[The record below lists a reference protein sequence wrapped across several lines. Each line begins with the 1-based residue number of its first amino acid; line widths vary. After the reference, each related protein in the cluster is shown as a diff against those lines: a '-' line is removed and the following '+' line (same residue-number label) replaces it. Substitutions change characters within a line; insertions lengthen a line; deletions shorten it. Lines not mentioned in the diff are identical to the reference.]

1 MCSLQAVQNCLCTF
15 CGHHQQQKHQ
25 VCSDTV
31 FHVDRSKLE
40 PSSATL
46 QQSASLNSALP
57 ERNLTSSAAHLAHHA
72 DRAQD
77 GPHLQAPGLGRRR
90 ANCLEHSAD
99 QGPIGRAEDFPEG
112 RTTCSPEEP
121 TDRAQSCS
129 SEEGNSHRLCP
140 GLGDPGASQ
149 RHHQCALR
157 TWPPP
162 TGSDLVNFGKHSDK
176 KYKEI
181 LEECPSYAEWIL
193 TTADKNPES
202 SWRLK
207 RLAQWLKVTMEEQ
220 HITQFKKTEK
230 DLPPSGYHPR
240 HAKGNPSGS
249 STDLSDGSFLKIQ
262 TDDSDSELSRLK
274 TELDQLRSENSMMAL
289 QMSRS
294 KCRRET

>member
-1 MCSLQAVQNCLCTF
+1 MPTERKMDLI
-15 CGHHQQQKHQ
+15 
-25 VCSDTV
+25 
-31 FHVDRSKLE
+31 SKLQDLGE
-40 PSSATL
+40 DVPTAWNTQQIKARLAELKTFQKEGQHALLKNQLTELNRAARKKATL
-46 QQSASLNSALP
+46 VVYAQGLEIPVRPNDTISVLYAKCE
-57 ERNLTSSAAHLAHHA
+57 ERITVA
-72 DRAQD
+72 
-77 GPHLQAPGLGRRR
+77 
-90 ANCLEHSAD
+90 
-99 QGPIGRAEDFPEG
+99 
-112 RTTCSPEEP
+112 T
-121 TDRAQSCS
+121 
-129 SEEGNSHRLCP
+129 
-140 GLGDPGASQ
+140 
-149 RHHQCALR
+149 
-157 TWPPP
+157 PP